1 MRNTNQKTAVLQAVL
16 NSCDHPDVDTIY
28 YRAKQT
34 FNNIG
39 IATVYRVLT
48 SLSKQGIILKIE
60 CETGDR
66 YDKTIT
72 PHAHFK
78 CNSCGTVSDVMN
90 VDVQNCLSVAEKER
104 KYQIDGVN
112 LLFNGVC
119 ENCLTKN

>member
-34 FNNIG
+34 LNNIG

-78 CNSCGTVSDVMN
+78 CNSCGAVSDVMN

-119 ENCLTKN
+119 ENCLTRN